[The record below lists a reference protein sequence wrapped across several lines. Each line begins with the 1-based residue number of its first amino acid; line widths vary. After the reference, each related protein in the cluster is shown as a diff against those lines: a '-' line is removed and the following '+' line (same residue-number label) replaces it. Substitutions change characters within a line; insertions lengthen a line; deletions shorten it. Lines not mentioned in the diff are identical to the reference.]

1 MTNKAISKRTRVDF
15 VKLHE
20 IEDVEKVWE
29 IVGYYLAQL
38 CVNITLTVSPER
50 IIIGG
55 GIMNK
60 KILYKYIHK
69 NFIELL
75 AKYVEHPLYTE
86 ENIHNYIVPP
96 ILGSSVGV
104 KGAMLLKFL

>member
-1 MTNKAISKRTRVDF
+1 
-15 VKLHE
+15 
-20 IEDVEKVWE
+20 
-29 IVGYYLAQL
+29 
-38 CVNITLTVSPER
+38 
-50 IIIGG
+50 
-55 GIMNK
+55 MNR

-96 ILGSSVGV
+96 ILGASVGV
-104 KGAMLLKFL
+104 KGAMLLKFLWYSAWFNIKIKMIIN